1 MKESLQWGAEGAWV
15 LPPTNGWASTDPT
28 SPSTPQILVK
38 NTAGVT
44 ISNLIVDAANNNARC
59 SGELTGVSFHNASGT
74 VSKLAIRNQLT
85 IESAIRCNGY
95 GLLAFSDN
103 QQPQTVVV
111 QNSDFRNNG
120 YWSLAGVG
128 TGLALNAVNKFVTG
142 GDNSQIGSAGIVYFS
157 DATGTAQGNTVTN
170 EIEVYGAPGAALSN
184 STAIAVDCAS
194 ATVTGNGIT
203 ASQLGVYVG
212 CTVSG
217 HTGRSSTVTQN
228 KILYTKIGDG
238 IYVASAGNSITK
250 NTVVASASSGIHL
263 DTALGGI
270 NTPCREA
277 VSPRRALAFSPAEQA
292 ARTLCRRILSTMSTF
307 QPRRVQP
314 CAPIF

>member
-1 MKESLQWGAEGAWV
+1 LKESLQWGAEGAWV
-15 LPPTNGWASTDPT
+15 LPPTNGWESTDPT
-28 SPSTPQILVK
+28 SLSTAQVLVK

-44 ISNLIVDAANNNARC
+44 ISNLIVDATNNNARC

-74 VSKLAIRNQLT
+74 VSRNQLT
-85 IESAIRCNGY
+85 IESAIQCNGY

-194 ATVTGNGIT
+194 ATVTGNVIT
-203 ASQLGVYVG
+203 AAQLGVYVG

-217 HTGRSSTVTQN
+217 HTDRSSTVTQN

-270 NTPCREA
+270 NNT
-277 VSPRRALAFSPAEQA
+277 VSGNTITETCIGILTIGTGGSN
-292 ARTLCRRILSTMSTF
+292 TLSANTF
-307 QPRRVQP
+307 NDVYIPTEKGTA

>member
-15 LPPTNGWASTDPT
+15 LPPTNGWESTDPT
-28 SPSTPQILVK
+28 SLSTAQVLVK

-44 ISNLIVDAANNNARC
+44 ISNLIVDATNNNARC

-74 VSKLAIRNQLT
+74 VSRNQLT
-85 IESAIRCNGY
+85 IESAIQCNGY

-120 YWSLAGVG
+120 YSSLAGVG
-128 TGLALNAVNKFVTG
+128 TGLALNALNKFVTG
-142 GDNSQIGSAGIVYFS
+142 GDNSQSGSAGIVYFS
-157 DATGTAQGNTVTN
+157 DAIGAAQGNTVTN
-170 EIEVYGAPGAALSN
+170 ESEVYGAPGAALSN
-184 STAIAVDCAS
+184 STAIAADCAS